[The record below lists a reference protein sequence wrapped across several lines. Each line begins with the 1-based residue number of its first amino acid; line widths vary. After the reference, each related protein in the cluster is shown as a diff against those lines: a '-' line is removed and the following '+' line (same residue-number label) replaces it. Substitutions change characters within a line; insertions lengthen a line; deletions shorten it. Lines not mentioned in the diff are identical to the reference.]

1 MFPDI
6 QLYGVI
12 SNRRGIEFLMRRTI
26 SFRGFFG
33 GESRGL
39 NIPHEFIS
47 SAIPVARTN
56 AAGGFRPRSRIM
68 SYTSNLEISRY
79 TNDSRVFHSTEMW
92 KPPPCHDTR
101 IIVKYSE
108 KKEIKTAS
116 SRFVLV
122 DGPALNS
129 STSIFFFYQNRV
141 WYSIKRRNE
150 K

>member
-56 AAGGFRPRSRIM
+56 AAGGF
-68 SYTSNLEISRY
+68 
-79 TNDSRVFHSTEMW
+79 
-92 KPPPCHDTR
+92 
-101 IIVKYSE
+101 
-108 KKEIKTAS
+108 
-116 SRFVLV
+116 
-122 DGPALNS
+122 
-129 STSIFFFYQNRV
+129 
-141 WYSIKRRNE
+141 
-150 K
+150 